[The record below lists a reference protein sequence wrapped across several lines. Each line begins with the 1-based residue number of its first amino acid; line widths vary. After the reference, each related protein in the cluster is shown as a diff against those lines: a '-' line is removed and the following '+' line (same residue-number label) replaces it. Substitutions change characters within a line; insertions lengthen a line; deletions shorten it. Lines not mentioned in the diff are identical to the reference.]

1 MQNFNYKQQHSSWK
15 KNSYLI
21 YQNDLWKK
29 KRRKKILLTKKP
41 HVFGLSIFNIYC
53 NKQIISKEKK
63 KNTTNIG
70 WDIYSRLFNWPLI
83 QTTGVESLSAQINMM
98 ISSSFMPFFWNP
110 TFFFFSFFQSFRII
124 AKQSFSMQK
133 CTLTRLFGF
142 RRKPA
147 CLFME
152 YAGTMQIQVAAH
164 TSCRTRLNTD
174 ISLTYTIF
182 NTDDVSSFVR
192 FVDFCHKTTSV
203 ML

>member
-63 KNTTNIG
+63 NNTTNIG

-98 ISSSFMPFFWNP
+98 ISSSFTPFFWNP

-124 AKQSFSMQK
+124 FFYAKV
-133 CTLTRLFGF
+133 
-142 RRKPA
+142 
-147 CLFME
+147 
-152 YAGTMQIQVAAH
+152 Y
-164 TSCRTRLNTD
+164 
-174 ISLTYTIF
+174 F
-182 NTDDVSSFVR
+182 NTIVWLQTKAGLLVHGVR
-192 FVDFCHKTTSV
+192 WYHAKPGGSTRV
-203 ML
+203 L